1 MYLQIQNWQIK
12 NMEALLDWLL
22 TAPDGDYVIKKRVN
36 NRTNQQ
42 NRYLRGWVYKAIA
55 DSIGEDVD
63 YVHWVM
69 GQKFL
74 LDRSKKAP
82 YVKSTANLNTTEFT
96 IYVDNIRNWVA
107 QYGIVIPDPDQFEN
121 YTDDDFTY

>member
-1 MYLQIQNWQIK
+1 
-12 NMEALLDWLL
+12 
-22 TAPDGDYVIKKRVN
+22 
-36 NRTNQQ
+36 
-42 NRYLRGWVYKAIA
+42 
-55 DSIGEDVD
+55 
-63 YVHWVM
+63 M